1 MGGACPFVPF
11 VPATEKK
18 GLSAEAKQFFKDKF
32 PNQANVNLTIVQDC
46 LGSDETFQ
54 RHWLDLVR
62 TKKSE
67 QMAVRA
73 LNSYLAGSL
82 VPRKFSRLP
91 AEDAEYFLNNFQGKF
106 LTVRDVQDQARG
118 DEECKNAL
126 DRLMLSRP
134 GQSLAKIL
142 SSLRSS
148 RRAGR
153 KRGMF

>member
-1 MGGACPFVPF
+1 M
-11 VPATEKK
+11 
-18 GLSAEAKQFFKDKF
+18 
-32 PNQANVNLTIVQDC
+32 
-46 LGSDETFQ
+46 
-54 RHWLDLVR
+54 
-62 TKKSE
+62 
-67 QMAVRA
+67 RA

-126 DRLMLSRP
+126 DRLMLSRS
-134 GQSLAKIL
+134 GQTLAKIL